1 MTMWLRMTPI
11 ARTALAA
18 LVVVSVA
25 MTTGAC
31 EAPSS
36 DAPSSPGAISPARP
50 VRLARGAHPLARPE
64 LDVGALDPGKR
75 LENLAV
81 VFKLSPEQVRDR
93 DALRDAQLHPGS
105 PSYHRWLTPE
115 QYAARFGARPDD
127 IARTR
132 TWLASRGL
140 EVGETSRLGSR
151 VSFAGR
157 VADVQVAFGSEMRTY
172 AVGGEKHFAMS
183 TAPEIPAELADVV
196 LALHNT
202 HDFTPRPVSEH
213 ATISPDYVDSNY
225 GAGLAPPDWAALYDV
240 TPLYTSGVSGT
251 PIDGSGVTIAVV
263 GIAAIA
269 PSDLDAFRTLFGLG
283 PTHLTMTLV
292 PNTGA
297 PSEFTGAG
305 REAILDTE
313 WAGGIAKGA
322 TVDYVYTGG
331 DDGNVDDATYYAIE
345 QNLGS
350 IISESWGGCE
360 VGLSAAD
367 QDVYEVYGSAANLL
381 GISYFAATGDS
392 GGAGCAYEGTTG
404 LYVEMP
410 AAYPGVTAVGG
421 TEFPT
426 GSITY
431 GGNGY
436 ATGYTTAEEA
446 WNEGARAGG
455 GGISVVFSRPA
466 YQSTLPTCSPLG
478 SLPVAVTAANMRQLP
493 DVSATAA
500 GSNNPIFVECTF
512 QSGDCGNTG
521 GMPRVSTISGTSAS
535 TPSIAG
541 VMALVSQA
549 VGGRLGNVN
558 PVLYALEASD
568 PSAFHDIVTG
578 DIEQSCSFPTATGC
592 PAGGRYGYAAT
603 AGYDC
608 ATGIGSIDATVLAKA
623 WVTLVPTSTTVA
635 AMPTQTSEGANVTLS
650 AAVSVNGSSASALGG
665 DVTFTFESY
674 RANGSPDLSWTL
686 GEASITGGTTTG
698 GSAALAPMP
707 IPPGLVHSGAQYVDV
722 VAMYGGDAHHLASR
736 SAKVRITFSV
746 FQFAL
751 SPGSASV
758 APSAAL
764 QYTATGGAPPIKWFI
779 SSDATCDSSNKCSRI
794 DEMTGAFTAGPLAGA
809 VVVQALD
816 SEGAEALGSVTV
828 ESTAGDGGTPRDA
841 GASDSGAD
849 AGAGKDGG
857 TLDSG
862 AGTTRPD
869 AGSDGGSASSPPS
882 ASGCSC
888 DAAGRSRSS
897 TGAFAGLALG
907 LFALV
912 RRSRGRC

>member
-1 MTMWLRMTPI
+1 MSPVAQTS
-11 ARTALAA
+11 LAA
-18 LVVVSVA
+18 LVVLSFA
-25 MTTGAC
+25 LTTGGC
-31 EAPSS
+31 EGPSS
-36 DAPSSPGAISPARP
+36 DAPSTAGEVSPARP
-50 VRLARGAHPLARPE
+50 VRLVRAAHPLARPE
-64 LDVGALDPGKR
+64 LDVGPLDPGKR
-75 LENLAV
+75 LENLSV
-81 VFKLSPEQVRDR
+81 VFKPSPEQVRDR
-93 DALRDAQLHPGS
+93 DALRDAQLDSGS
-105 PSYHRWLTPE
+105 PSYHQWLSPE
-115 QYAARFGARPDD
+115 QYAARFGARPED

-157 VADVQVAFGSEMRTY
+157 VADVQTAFGSEMRTY
-172 AVGGEKHFAMS
+172 AIGGEKHFAMS
-183 TAPEIPAELADVV
+183 AAPEIPAELADVV

-202 HDFTPRPVSEH
+202 HDFYPRPVIEH
-213 ATISPDYVDSNY
+213 ATATPDYVDPNY
-225 GAGLAPPDWAALYDV
+225 GPGLAPPDWAALYDV

-283 PTHLTMTLV
+283 PTHLAMTLV

-297 PSEFTGAG
+297 PSGFTGAG

-322 TVDYVYTGG
+322 TIDYVYTGAN
-331 DDGNVDDATYYAIE
+331 DGNVDDATYYAIE

-360 VGLSAAD
+360 VGYSAAD
-367 QDVYEVYGSAANLL
+367 QDVVEVYGSAANLL

-431 GGNGY
+431 GTSGY
-436 ATGYTTAEEA
+436 ATGYTAAEEA

-466 YQSTLPTCSPLG
+466 YQSALPTCSPLG

-500 GSNNPIFVECTF
+500 GSNNPIFVECTL

-568 PSAFHDIVTG
+568 PSVFHDIVTG
-578 DIEQSCSFPTATGC
+578 DIEQSCSYPTATGC

-608 ATGIGSIDATVLAKA
+608 ATGIGSVDATALAQA
-623 WVTLVPTSTTVA
+623 WVNLVPTSTTIA
-635 AMPTQTSEGANVTLS
+635 ETPTQTSEGANVSLS
-650 AAVSVNGSSASALGG
+650 ATVAVNGSSASTLGG
-665 DVTFTFESY
+665 DVTFTFQSY

-686 GEASITGGTTTG
+686 GQAPVSGGTTTG

-707 IPPGLVHSGAQYVDV
+707 IPPGLVHAGTQYVDV
-722 VAMYGGDAHHLASR
+722 VAMYGGDPHHLASQ
-736 SAKVRITFSV
+736 SAKVRITFSA

-751 SPGSASV
+751 APATASV
-758 APSAAL
+758 APGGAL
-764 QYTATGGAPPIKWFI
+764 QYTATGGVAPVKWFI
-779 SSDATCDSSNKCSRI
+779 ASDATCNSSNKCSQI
-794 DEMTGAFTAGPLAGA
+794 DETTGAFTAGPLAGA

-828 ESTAGDGGTPRDA
+828 ESTAGDGGVPRDA
-841 GASDSGAD
+841 GPSDSGDD

-857 TLDSG
+857 MVDSD
-862 AGTTRPD
+862 AGTARPD
-869 AGSDGGSASSPPS
+869 AGPEGGSSSSSPG
-882 ASGCSC
+882 AGGCSC
-888 DAAGRSRSS
+888 DAAGRSRPSK
-897 TGAFAGLALG
+897 GAFAGVALG
-907 LFALV
+907 VFALMRRGRG
-912 RRSRGRC
+912 RRSRA